1 VGCLVWTLRYDTALT
16 PSPSHAAAVCSNFKH
31 DSASAKPNTQS
42 WSHANYTTWMRY
54 IYSMQNLTFGVDGG
68 LTEVRRPLRPFWRP
82 F

>member
-1 VGCLVWTLRYDTALT
+1 
-16 PSPSHAAAVCSNFKH
+16 
-31 DSASAKPNTQS
+31 
-42 WSHANYTTWMRY
+42 MRY